1 MIFKTRIYNGTA
13 SMNPELLS
21 KWFPGPYLSAET
33 LAEAQQSASQLT
45 SQLIIVVDVSPESY
59 IDVLGRAENDGIPI
73 PWTDLKL
80 AGECK

>member
-21 KWFPGPYLSAET
+21 KWFPGPDLSAET
-33 LAEAQQSASQLT
+33 LTQAQQSA

-59 IDVLGRAENDGIPI
+59 IDVHGRTENDGIPI
-73 PWTDLKL
+73 PWTERKL
-80 AGECK
+80 AGERK